1 MGKLPPRSQSSVAIR
16 GSDGWVI
23 VNASPDIGAQV
34 RHLEPD
40 GGFTADLRRFSPV
53 EHVFLTNADLDHVL
67 GIFQLREA
75 GRICITAPDG
85 VWRSLTEGLCLP
97 QALASYGVIE
107 HTVASTDWTEV
118 HGLQVKAVPLKQ
130 AAPPP
135 YSPDAKGSHGVGYL
149 FRDSEEGKIA
159 GIFPDVSDLDEE
171 LAEVL
176 KGCELVFFDGT
187 LWSDDELDR
196 AGVGSKTARAMGH
209 LPVSE
214 SVGALAALEIP
225 KCGYLHI
232 NNTNPILRPDSVE
245 RAEVETYGL
254 FVAEDGM
261 SFSI

>member
-1 MGKLPPRSQSSVAIR
+1 MRNSLRS
-16 GSDGWVI
+16 
-23 VNASPDIGAQV
+23 
-34 RHLEPD
+34 
-40 GGFTADLRRFSPV
+40 
-53 EHVFLTNADLDHVL
+53 
-67 GIFQLREA
+67 
-75 GRICITAPDG
+75 
-85 VWRSLTEGLCLP
+85 
-97 QALASYGVIE
+97 
-107 HTVASTDWTEV
+107 
-118 HGLQVKAVPLKQ
+118 
-130 AAPPP
+130 
-135 YSPDAKGSHGVGYL
+135 
-149 FRDSEEGKIA
+149 
-159 GIFPDVSDLDEE
+159 
-171 LAEVL
+171 L

-196 AGVGSKTARAMGH
+196 AGVGSKTAQAMGH